1 MSDYYAPTRD
11 MRFLI
16 HDVLDLKAI
25 NALPGYEEASPD
37 IVDAVLEEA
46 GLLANGVLAPTNKV
60 GDVKGARVENGGV
73 IVPDE
78 FKEAYRQYQES
89 GWPALSMKPE
99 YGGQGLPH
107 VVGTAVEEM
116 WQSANLAFSLCP
128 LLTQGAISAISA
140 HGSQDL
146 KDVYLEKMVSGEWT
160 GTMNLTEPQAGSD
173 LAALRSQAERD
184 GDHYRISGQKIYITW
199 GDHEMTGNI
208 VHLVLARLP
217 DAPEGVR
224 GISLFLVPKFLVNA
238 DGSPGERNDVY
249 PISVEHKLGI
259 HGSPTCVM
267 EFGGKGEG
275 AIGYLVGE
283 ENKGLA
289 CMFTMMNHARLS
301 VGLEGVSISE
311 RAYQL
316 ALSYAKDRVQG
327 SIPGKPGRV
336 TIINHPD
343 VRRMLMF
350 MKAQTEAMR
359 ALAYATAAAMD
370 HAEHGS
376 DAQES
381 AVRQARVDLLT
392 PIVKGWCT
400 EMCQE
405 VTYWGIQ
412 IHGGMGFVE
421 ETGAAQHYRDARI
434 TTIYEG
440 TTGIQANDLVGR
452 KLLRDSGKAMAEL
465 IAEIRDFIAATDGS
479 VSPHLDTVLTGLGHG
494 VDNLESAVKSIFAG
508 YESDMAL
515 PGSAAFSLLMLAGVV
530 TGGYELARSAVKAA
544 EMLETAQDKSF
555 CEAKLVTARFFADH
569 ILSRGHGYLASVTAG
584 SASTMGLA
592 EEQF

>member
-1 MSDYYAPTRD
+1 MSDYHAPARD

-16 HDVLDLKAI
+16 HDVLGLDSI
-25 NALPGYEEASPD
+25 NRLPGYEEASAD
-37 IVDAVLEEA
+37 IVDAVIEEA
-46 GLLANGVLAPTNKV
+46 GQLANGVLAPTNRI
-60 GDVKGARVENGGV
+60 GDIQGVRVENEKV
-73 IVPDE
+73 IVPEE
-78 FKEAYRQYQES
+78 FKDAYHQYQES
-89 GWPALSMKPE
+89 GWPALSMSPE

-107 VVGTAVEEM
+107 LIGTAVEEM

-128 LLTQGAISAISA
+128 LLTQGAISAISS
-140 HGSQDL
+140 HGSDEL
-146 KDVYLEKMVSGEWT
+146 KHIYLEKMVSGEWT

-173 LAALRSQAERD
+173 LAALRCQAIPE
-184 GDHYRISGQKIYITW
+184 GDHYRITGQKIYITW
-199 GDHEMTGNI
+199 GDHEMTDNI
-208 VHLVLARLP
+208 AHLVLARLP

-238 DGSPGERNDVY
+238 DGTLGERNEVY

-267 EFGGKGEG
+267 DFGGKGEG
-275 AIGYLVGE
+275 ALGFLVGE

-316 ALSYAKDRVQG
+316 ALTYAKDRVQG
-327 SIPGKPGRV
+327 TVPGKPGRV

-359 ALAYATAAAMD
+359 ALAYSAAAAMD

-376 DAQES
+376 DDAHRAE
-381 AVRQARVDLLT
+381 RQARVDLLT

-412 IHGGMGFVE
+412 IHGGMGYVE

-452 KLLRDSGKAMAEL
+452 KILRDSGKAIGEL
-465 IAEIRDFIAATDGS
+465 IAEIRGFIDDTDTTAS
-479 VSPHLDTVLTGLGHG
+479 EHLVPVMTELGRG
-494 VDNLESAVKSIFAG
+494 VVHLEAAVKSIFAG
-508 YESDMAL
+508 YEADVAL
-515 PGSAAFSLLMLAGVV
+515 PGSAAYSLMMLAGVV
-530 TGGYELARSAVKAA
+530 AGGYELARSAVVAA
-544 EMLETAQDKSF
+544 QKLTDGGDKDF
-555 CEAKLVTARFFADH
+555 LQAKLVTARFFAEH
-569 ILSRGHGYLASVTAG
+569 ILPRADGYRTSVTAG
-584 SASTMGLA
+584 SSSIMGLS

>member
-1 MSDYYAPTRD
+1 MSDYHAPARD

-16 HDVLDLKAI
+16 HDVLGLDSI
-25 NALPGYEEASPD
+25 NRLPGYEEASAD
-37 IVDAVLEEA
+37 IVDAVIEEA
-46 GLLANGVLAPTNKV
+46 GQLASGVLAPTNRI
-60 GDVKGARVENGGV
+60 GDIQGVRVENETV
-73 IVPDE
+73 IVPEE
-78 FKEAYRQYQES
+78 FKDAYHQYQES
-89 GWPALSMKPE
+89 GWPALSMSPE

-107 VVGTAVEEM
+107 LIGTAVEEM

-128 LLTQGAISAISA
+128 LLTQGAISAISS
-140 HGSQDL
+140 HGSDEL
-146 KDVYLEKMVSGEWT
+146 KRIYLEKMVSGEWT

-173 LAALRSQAERD
+173 LAALRCQAIPE
-184 GDHYRISGQKIYITW
+184 GDHYRITGQKIYITW
-199 GDHEMTGNI
+199 GDHEMTDNI
-208 VHLVLARLP
+208 AHLVLARLP

-238 DGSPGERNDVY
+238 DGTLGERNEVY

-267 EFGGKGEG
+267 DFGGKGEG
-275 AIGYLVGE
+275 ALGFLVGE

-316 ALSYAKDRVQG
+316 ALTYAKDRVQG
-327 SIPGKPGRV
+327 TVPGKPGRV

-359 ALAYATAAAMD
+359 ALAYSAAAAMD
-370 HAEHGS
+370 YAEHGS
-376 DAQES
+376 DDALRAE
-381 AVRQARVDLLT
+381 RQTRVDLLT

-452 KLLRDSGKAMAEL
+452 KILRDSGKAIGEL
-465 IAEIRDFIAATDGS
+465 IAEIRGFIDDTDTTAS
-479 VSPHLDTVLTGLGHG
+479 EHLVPVMTELGRG
-494 VDNLESAVKSIFAG
+494 VDNLEAAVKSIFAG
-508 YESDMAL
+508 YEADVAL
-515 PGSAAFSLLMLAGVV
+515 PGSAAYSLMMLAGVV
-530 TGGYELARSAVKAA
+530 AGGYELARSAVVAA
-544 EMLETAQDKSF
+544 KKLTDGGDKDF
-555 CEAKLVTARFFADH
+555 LQAKLVTARFFAEH
-569 ILSRGHGYLASVTAG
+569 ILSRADGYRTSVSAG
-584 SASTMGLA
+584 SSSIMGLS

>member
-1 MSDYYAPTRD
+1 MSDYHAPARD

-16 HDVLDLKAI
+16 HDVLGLDSI
-25 NALPGYEEASPD
+25 NRLPGYEEASAD
-37 IVDAVLEEA
+37 IVDAVIEEA
-46 GLLANGVLAPTNKV
+46 GQLASGVLAPTNRI
-60 GDVKGARVENGGV
+60 GDIQGVRVENETV
-73 IVPDE
+73 IVPEE
-78 FKEAYRQYQES
+78 FKDAYHQYQES
-89 GWPALSMKPE
+89 GWPALSMSPE

-107 VVGTAVEEM
+107 LIGTAVEEM

-128 LLTQGAISAISA
+128 LLTQGAISAISS
-140 HGSQDL
+140 HGSDEL
-146 KDVYLEKMVSGEWT
+146 KRIYLEKMVSGEWT

-173 LAALRSQAERD
+173 LAALRCQAIPE
-184 GDHYRISGQKIYITW
+184 GDHYRITGQKIYITW
-199 GDHEMTGNI
+199 GDHEMTDNI
-208 VHLVLARLP
+208 AHLVLARLP
-217 DAPEGVR
+217 DAPEGVS
-224 GISLFLVPKFLVNA
+224 GISLFLVPKFLVTA
-238 DGSPGERNDVY
+238 DGTLGERNAVY

-267 EFGGKGEG
+267 DFGGKGEG
-275 AIGYLVGE
+275 ALGFLVGE

-316 ALSYAKDRVQG
+316 ALTYAKDRVQG
-327 SIPGKPGRV
+327 TVPGKPGRV

-359 ALAYATAAAMD
+359 ALAYSAAAAMD
-370 HAEHGS
+370 YAEHGS
-376 DAQES
+376 DDALRAE
-381 AVRQARVDLLT
+381 RQTRVDLLT

-452 KLLRDSGKAMAEL
+452 KILRDSGKAIGEL
-465 IAEIRDFIAATDGS
+465 IAEIRGFIDDTDTTAS
-479 VSPHLDTVLTGLGHG
+479 EHLVPVMTELGRG
-494 VDNLESAVKSIFAG
+494 VDNLEAAVKSIFAG
-508 YESDMAL
+508 YEADVAL
-515 PGSAAFSLLMLAGVV
+515 PGSAAYSLMMLAGVV
-530 TGGYELARSAVKAA
+530 AGGYELARSAVVAA
-544 EMLETAQDKSF
+544 KKLTDGGDKDYLQ
-555 CEAKLVTARFFADH
+555 AKLVTARFFAEH
-569 ILSRGHGYLASVTAG
+569 ILSRADGYRTSVSAG
-584 SASTMGLA
+584 SSSIMGLS